1 MRAEFYFSRWRRV
14 LLPLLALAL
23 LSACDEKTTASEA
36 AEPDNA
42 AVSGWPRQIETLDG
56 TLTIKAPPQ
65 RVVSTSVTVTGTLLA
80 IDAPVIASSATSP
93 GSRISDSQGFL
104 RQWGNIALE
113 RKVKKI
119 YETKPNA
126 EAIANEAPD
135 LIVVAATGGDSA
147 LALRQQLSD
156 IAPVLVINYDD
167 KSWQDLALQLGYA
180 TGREERA
187 QEVIAQ
193 FNSRLN
199 AVKQHLR
206 LPPQPVS
213 AFVWRED
220 GKGANLWTTDSA
232 QGQLLKQLG
241 FELAIV
247 PDSVKG
253 NYSMGK
259 RKDLVQLSGEKMA
272 DGLNGNT
279 YLLFST
285 DGESVEQLLANPFV
299 AHLPAVRDRQVYA
312 MGNDTFRLDYYSASN
327 MLDRLENDFGGH

>member
-1 MRAEFYFSRWRRV
+1 MRAVFYFSGWRYA
-14 LLPLLALAL
+14 LLPVLALM
-23 LSACDEKTTASEA
+23 LSACDGKTETGA
-36 AEPDNA
+36 ATKPDNA
-42 AVSGWPRQIETLDG
+42 AIEGWPRQIQTLDG
-56 TLTIKAPPQ
+56 TLTLKAPPQ
-65 RVVSTSVTVTGTLLA
+65 RIVSTSVTVTGTLLA

-93 GSRISDSQGFL
+93 GSRVSDSQGFL
-104 RQWGNIALE
+104 RQWGDVALE
-113 RKVKKI
+113 RKVKKT

-147 LALRQQLSD
+147 LALRQQLSA
-156 IAPVLVINYDD
+156 IAPVLVVNYDD
-167 KSWQDLALQLGYA
+167 KSWQELASQLGYA
-180 TGREERA
+180 TGREEQARA
-187 QEVIAQ
+187 VIAK
-193 FNSRLN
+193 FDDRLN
-199 AVKQHLR
+199 AVKQRLQ

-220 GKGANLWTTDSA
+220 GKGANLWTIDSA

-241 FELAIV
+241 FELAAV
-247 PDSVKG
+247 PDAVRG
-253 NYSMGK
+253 NHSMGM

-285 DGESVEQLLANPFV
+285 DEESIEPLLANPFV

-327 MLDRLENDFGGH
+327 MLDRLEKYFGTH

>member
-1 MRAEFYFSRWRRV
+1 MRTAFYLPAWRGV
-14 LLPLLALAL
+14 LLPLFALI
-23 LSACDEKTTASEA
+23 LSACDGQTDSGVA
-36 AEPDNA
+36 AQQGNMT
-42 AVSGWPRQIETLDG
+42 SKGWPRQIQTLDG
-56 TLTIKAPPQ
+56 TVTLKEQPQ
-65 RVVSTSVTVTGTLLA
+65 RIVSTSVTVTGTLLA

-93 GSRISDSQGFL
+93 GSHISDSQGFL
-104 RQWGNIALE
+104 RQWSAIALE

-147 LALRQQLSD
+147 LMLRQQLSA

-167 KSWQDLALQLGYA
+167 KSWQELALQLGYA
-180 TGREERA
+180 TGHEEQA
-187 QEVIAQ
+187 EAVIAKFDNQ
-193 FNSRLN
+193 LN
-199 AVKQHLR
+199 AVKQRLN

-220 GKGANLWTTDSA
+220 GKGANLWTADSA
-232 QGQLLKQLG
+232 QGQLLQQLG
-241 FELAIV
+241 FELAAI
-247 PDSVKG
+247 PDEVRG

-259 RKDLVQLSGEKMA
+259 RKDLVQLSGEKLA

-285 DGESVEQLLANPFV
+285 EEESVGQLLANPFV
-299 AHLPAVRDRQVYA
+299 AHLPAVRNKQVYA

-327 MLDRLENDFGGH
+327 MLDRLETYFTAH